1 MASAITLKVGAV
13 TVTRTFADDAQVQ
26 AVLLQFAQPP
36 EELTAREKLDYV
48 LERMVEMVVTQARR
62 ARVREL
68 EAEAAATA
76 HSEISLD
83 GEPGALK

>member
-1 MASAITLKVGAV
+1 MASAITLKVGPV

-36 EELTAREKLDYV
+36 EEMSAREKVDYV
-48 LERMVEMVVTQARR
+48 LDRMVAMVVAQARR

-76 HSEISLD
+76 QSELSLD
-83 GEPGALK
+83 GEAGALT